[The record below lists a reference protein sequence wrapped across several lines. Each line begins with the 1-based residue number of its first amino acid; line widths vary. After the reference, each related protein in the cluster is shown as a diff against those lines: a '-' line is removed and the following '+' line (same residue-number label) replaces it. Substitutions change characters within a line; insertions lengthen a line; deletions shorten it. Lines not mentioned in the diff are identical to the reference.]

1 MTLKIVK
8 GFENERAVFRLS
20 GRIRSMDLVE
30 IRELLAGTNE
40 NMFLDLEDVT
50 IVDREVVAFLREREA
65 NGIALTNCPAYIRE
79 WISRDENSSKE
90 DLSD

>member
-20 GRIRSMDLVE
+20 GRIRSADLAE
-30 IRELLAGTNE
+30 IRELLAGTNDG
-40 NMFLDLEDVT
+40 MFLDLEDVT
-50 IVDREVVAFLREREA
+50 IVDRDVVAFLREREA

-79 WISRDENSSKE
+79 WISRDENSSKKS
-90 DLSD
+90 LSD

>member
-8 GFENERAVFRLS
+8 GFENQRPVFRLS
-20 GRIRSMDLVE
+20 GRIRSVDLAE
-30 IRELLAGTNE
+30 IKEMLAGTTE
-40 NMFLDLEDVT
+40 SMFLDLEDVT
-50 IVDREVVAFLREREA
+50 IVDRDVVAFLREREG